1 MTAQAVT
8 GSSLG
13 KSQLWKFAEKKKDA
27 AAQASSQEARSAQQA
42 PAAVAI
48 AGNALRAPDEARSL
62 EELYAYLEE
71 LAQAHPGVSFDF
83 LTLEDE
89 AQLRVAAATL
99 GEGAHFLLAPEFIQR
114 MLSGREAFAAGKAL
128 LEEAFGRL
136 CKSASQSGLRT
147 GVGVYV
153 AANGQAAQWTAQF
166 SGAARQS
173 QSLGP
178 ADWNADARY
187 AGEIRSKQGA
197 VRFGRSKSY
206 KYYAGKDLGRLARL
220 KKIGSVYSFVAG
232 MHAAIS
238 QARVKQDL
246 DDNEVR
252 AAIAKMKG
260 VIVRAKVK
268 IKNLQEEE
276 TLEKRSRRDAEAA
289 KAERARALAEELRQ
303 RRHLRRLREK
313 LQAAGEPF
321 AASERLPRKLSAAQN
336 ARQGAAAS
344 FSEVAADVAAPF
356 AAETPVGESA
366 AVESVNILA

>member
-71 LAQAHPGVSFDF
+71 LTQAHPGVSFDF

-89 AQLRVAAATL
+89 AQLRVAAAAL
-99 GEGAHFLLAPEFIQR
+99 GAGAHFLLAPEFIQR

-153 AANGQAAQWTAQF
+153 AANEQAAQWTAQF

-187 AGEIRSKQGA
+187 AGEIRSKQRRNETSCRAIRAGCVPFRSDQPCAECPRPFLITVFLA
-197 VRFGRSKSY
+197 VFPK
-206 KYYAGKDLGRLARL
+206 
-220 KKIGSVYSFVAG
+220 
-232 MHAAIS
+232 
-238 QARVKQDL
+238 
-246 DDNEVR
+246 
-252 AAIAKMKG
+252 
-260 VIVRAKVK
+260 
-268 IKNLQEEE
+268 
-276 TLEKRSRRDAEAA
+276 
-289 KAERARALAEELRQ
+289 
-303 RRHLRRLREK
+303 
-313 LQAAGEPF
+313 QAAFMQG
-321 AASERLPRKLSAAQN
+321 RKPLILK
-336 ARQGAAAS
+336 ARQISYAS
-344 FSEVAADVAAPF
+344 
-356 AAETPVGESA
+356 
-366 AVESVNILA
+366 